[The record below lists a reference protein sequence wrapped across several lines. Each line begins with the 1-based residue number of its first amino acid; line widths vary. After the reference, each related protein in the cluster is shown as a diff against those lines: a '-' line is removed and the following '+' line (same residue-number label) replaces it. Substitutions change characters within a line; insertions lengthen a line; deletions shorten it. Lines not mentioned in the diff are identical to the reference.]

1 MEVWNFLE
9 IQEYSVSSIR
19 NDVPF
24 HVPFHMPS
32 PEKRVESMLNFGNM
46 KIGVGRMKKLK
57 TSPFFVARFMLFL
70 LVLLWVEA
78 GWAIPDGEIQ
88 KIQAGLQGKTTGEKI
103 AFFAER
109 FIGTPYDEDPRGLY
123 VSKTAIVADER
134 VDCMYLTFRAV
145 ELALSDSPEEAVQ
158 IALEKRFHS
167 QGILKDGRVVNYDDR
182 FQYGE
187 DMIQSGKW
195 GREITSEIGRT
206 IWIQGSRGKNFWTIL
221 PPKELLKEM
230 GKIKSGDILFFATAP
245 EKRKADECIGHIG
258 IAKIEKSEWVKKI
271 YMIHPSGVKNRGGAV
286 KKVLLPDYV
295 SRMAFVGVRI
305 TRFE

>member
-1 MEVWNFLE
+1 MEKIKIRLFQSAKFLPFIWVFIFAE
-9 IQEYSVSSIR
+9 IS
-19 NDVPF
+19 
-24 HVPFHMPS
+24 
-32 PEKRVESMLNFGNM
+32 L
-46 KIGVGRMKKLK
+46 
-57 TSPFFVARFMLFL
+57 
-70 LVLLWVEA
+70 
-78 GWAIPDGEIQ
+78 AIPDGEIR
-88 KIQAGLQGKTTGEKI
+88 KMQAGLQGKTTGEKI

-109 FIGTPYDEDPRGLY
+109 FIGTPYDEDPQGLY

-134 VDCMYLTFRAV
+134 VDCMYLTFRSV
-145 ELALSDSPEEAVQ
+145 ELALSHTPEEALQ

-167 QGILKDGRVVNYDDR
+167 RGILQDGRVINYEDR

-187 DMIQSGKW
+187 DMIESGKW

-206 IWIQGSRGKNFWTIL
+206 IWIQGSRGRNFWAIL

-245 EKRKADECIGHIG
+245 ENRKAGECIGHIG
-258 IAKIEKSEWVKKI
+258 IAKIEKSEGAKKI

>member
-1 MEVWNFLE
+1 
-9 IQEYSVSSIR
+9 
-19 NDVPF
+19 
-24 HVPFHMPS
+24 
-32 PEKRVESMLNFGNM
+32 M

-57 TSPFFVARFMLFL
+57 TSPFSVAKFMLFL

-78 GWAIPDGEIQ
+78 GWAIPDEEIR

-109 FIGTPYDEDPRGLY
+109 FVGTLYDEDPQGLY

-145 ELALSDSPEEAVQ
+145 ELALSDTPEEAVQ

-167 QGILKDGRVVNYDDR
+167 QGILQDGRVVNYDDR
-182 FQYGE
+182 YQYGE
-187 DMIQSGKW
+187 DMLQSGKW

-206 IWIQGSRGKNFWTIL
+206 IRISGSRGKDFWEIL
-221 PPKELLKEM
+221 LPREIKQGMK
-230 GKIKSGDILFFATAP
+230 KIKSGDIFFFFTPP
-245 EKRKADECIGHIG
+245 EKRKVNEGVGHIG
-258 IAKIEKSEWVKKI
+258 FVKVEKRSGGKKI
-271 YMIHPSGVKNRGGAV
+271 YLIHASGSKNKGGAV
-286 KKVLLPDYV
+286 KKVLLPDYI
-295 SRMAFVGVRI
+295 SKMPFVGVKI

>member
-1 MEVWNFLE
+1 M
-9 IQEYSVSSIR
+9 R
-19 NDVPF
+19 
-24 HVPFHMPS
+24 
-32 PEKRVESMLNFGNM
+32 
-46 KIGVGRMKKLK
+46 KLK
-57 TSPFFVARFMLFL
+57 TSPFFVAGFMLFL

-78 GWAIPDGEIQ
+78 GWAILDEEIR
-88 KIQAGLQGKTTGEKI
+88 KMQAGLQGKTTGEKI

-109 FIGTPYDEDPRGLY
+109 FIGTPYDEDPQGLY
-123 VSKTAIVADER
+123 VSQAAIVADER

-145 ELALSDSPEEAVQ
+145 ELALSDTPEEAIQ

-167 QGILKDGRVVNYDDR
+167 QGVLKDGRVVNYDDR

-206 IWIQGSRGKNFWTIL
+206 IRIQGSRGRDSWEIL
-221 PPKELLKEM
+221 PPREIKQGMK
-230 GKIKSGDILFFATAP
+230 KIKSGDILFFFTPP
-245 EKRKADECIGHIG
+245 EKRKVNEGVGHTG
-258 IAKIEKSEWVKKI
+258 FVKVEKGSGGKKI
-271 YMIHPSGVKNRGGAV
+271 YLIHASGSKNKGGAV

-295 SRMAFVGVRI
+295 SKMAFIGVRI